1 MSYLTIYYLLDAA
14 ISEKAQG
21 IKLTFFDPSENKWKE
36 ILDTDY
42 TPYFFIPYPISK
54 DDLKVI
60 DSLNLETII
69 VEKIDLFTRQTKK
82 IVRINL
88 KNFSDPTQISRKFS
102 KSWEKDIPI
111 VLSYMYDKNLV
122 FGAQYKIQ
130 GKKISPL
137 LKVLKE
143 DLETFRKTF
152 SEIKK
157 NDLEKYNLSKKLFIF
172 CSQPVPIVSL
182 ERFGIKKKV
191 DSKHLHS
198 MFMLARL
205 ANIPISDTY
214 HNRKVS
220 TWIKSILHYYLRKK
234 NILIPTAKELRKGE
248 KTHSVKG
255 ALTLTPE
262 PGIYFNTVVVDFD
275 SMYPSLIDSYNLSHE
290 TIDCDDKKC
299 QTNKVPELDHYVCTK
314 LRGVYS
320 ILIGSLKDLR
330 IHWFKPRSK
339 NKALSPERRSLA
351 KTTSDLLKL
360 ILVSSYGVVIR
371 IHGLSRSSLGE
382 SITAYGR
389 YSLRT
394 AYDIAK
400 NNGLHPI
407 YGDTDSLFLENPND
421 QQIEWLIKTVKTKL
435 KLDLSVQERY
445 NMCVLPKASKAYF
458 GIRKDGTVD
467 IKGLTAI
474 KSNSPNFINTIF
486 NECVQELKIATNK
499 LELIKAKKRI
509 KTVVN
514 KAVTN
519 LKLGKVRLKDLEY
532 VVVIHEDPKEK
543 LKSKTLHQPYQSA
556 FQLLESGKK
565 VKRRDKIHF
574 IKVKPFIYKGR
585 KFTVKPTEQ
594 VKNFME
600 INVDDYVR
608 NLKTSLNQTFEPM
621 GITFTSDIT
630 TEKTLFDFTSN

>member
-1 MSYLTIYYLLDAA
+1 MTIYYLLDAEV
-14 ISEKAQG
+14 SEMDQG

-36 ILDTDY
+36 LLDTDY
-42 TPYFFIPYPISK
+42 LPYFLIPYPIPK

-60 DSLNLETII
+60 DSLNLEPII
-69 VEKIDLFTRQTKK
+69 VEKIDLFTRKTKK
-82 IVRINL
+82 FVRINL
-88 KNFSDPTQISRKFS
+88 KNFSDPNKISRKFS

-111 VLSYMYDKNLV
+111 VLSYIYDKNLV

-130 GKKISPL
+130 GNKIHPFLEVS
-137 LKVLKE
+137 KE

-152 SEIKK
+152 SEIRK
-157 NDLEKYNLSKKLFIF
+157 NDPEKYKLSKKLFIL

-182 ERFGIKKKV
+182 EKFGIKQKI
-191 DSKHLHS
+191 DSKYLHS

-205 ANIPISDTY
+205 VNIPISDTY

-220 TWIKSILHYYLRKK
+220 KWIKSIFHYYLRKK

-262 PGIYFNTVVVDFD
+262 PGIHFNTVVVDFD

-290 TIDCDDKKC
+290 TIDCSEKEC
-299 QTNKVPELDHYVCTK
+299 QTNKIPELDHFVCTK

-330 IHWFKPRSK
+330 IHWFKPQSK
-339 NKALSPERRSLA
+339 NMGLSVEKRSLA

-371 IHGLSRSSLGE
+371 IHGISRSLLGE

-394 AYDIAK
+394 AYKIAK
-400 NNGLHPI
+400 NNGLRPI

-421 QQIEWLIKTVKTKL
+421 QQIEWLMKTIKTKL
-435 KLDLSVQERY
+435 KLDLSVEERY
-445 NMCVLPKASKAYF
+445 NICVLPQASKAYF

-474 KSNSPNFINTIF
+474 KSNSPNFINNVF
-486 NECVQELKIATNK
+486 SECIQELKTVTNEAD
-499 LELIKAKKRI
+499 LFKAKKRI

-519 LKLGKVRLKDLEY
+519 LKLGKVPLKDLEY
-532 VVVIHEDPKEK
+532 IVVIHENPKEK
-543 LKSKTLHQPYQSA
+543 LKGSTLHQPYQCA

-565 VKRRDKIHF
+565 VK
-574 IKVKPFIYKGR
+574 
-585 KFTVKPTEQ
+585 
-594 VKNFME
+594 
-600 INVDDYVR
+600 
-608 NLKTSLNQTFEPM
+608 
-621 GITFTSDIT
+621 
-630 TEKTLFDFTSN
+630 